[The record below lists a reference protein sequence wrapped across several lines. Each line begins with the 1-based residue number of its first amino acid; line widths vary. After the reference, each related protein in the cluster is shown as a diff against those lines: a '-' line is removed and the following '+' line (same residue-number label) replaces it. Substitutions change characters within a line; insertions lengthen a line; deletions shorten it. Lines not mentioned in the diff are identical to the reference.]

1 MPSISPGDLSGLLAA
16 WSCGDREALDRLMPT
31 LYDELRRIAR
41 QYMEREPAAQTLES
55 AALVNEAYLRL
66 LELRRITWQDRAHV
80 LAISARMMRRVLVE
94 HARKRRALK
103 RGGLMQRVSL
113 EEAEDAARARAVD
126 LIELD
131 DALLALAEFSER
143 SVQMIELRF
152 FGGLTVA
159 EAAKVLGVS
168 EETVLRDWKLARAW
182 LFGRLKGP
190 ADAT

>member
-1 MPSISPGDLSGLLAA
+1 MILGDCWPLGHAA
-16 WSCGDREALDRLMPT
+16 DRRALDRLMPM
-31 LYDELRRIAR
+31 LYDELRRTAR

-66 LELRRITWQDRAHV
+66 LELKHITLQDRAHV

-113 EEAEDAARARAVD
+113 EEAEDAASARAVD

-131 DALLALAEFSER
+131 DALLALAQFSER
-143 SVQMIELRF
+143 SAQMIELRF

-159 EAAKVLGVS
+159 ETAKVLGVS

-182 LFGRLKGP
+182 LFGRLKGR